1 MAEEVEMDVDAVKE
15 KISRILDGTF
25 FTITKVDE
33 GKAVAKCCNCVNKS
47 ISGTSNSTSNFLR
60 HLKVCFMLYWFK

>member
-15 KISRILDGTF
+15 KIPRMLDGTF

-33 GKAVAKCCNCVNKS
+33 GKVVAKSYNYVN
-47 ISGTSNSTSNFLR
+47 NSM
-60 HLKVCFMLYWFK
+60 LKTINKL